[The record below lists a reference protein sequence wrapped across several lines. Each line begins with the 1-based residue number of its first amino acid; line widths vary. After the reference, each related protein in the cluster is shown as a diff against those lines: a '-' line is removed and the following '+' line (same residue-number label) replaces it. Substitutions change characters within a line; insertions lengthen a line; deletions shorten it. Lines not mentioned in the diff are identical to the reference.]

1 MQEFISK
8 AIDIFPFRLVI
19 ILGLAA
25 GIVVAPL
32 ILLGLTSYTRST
44 ESYCMGCHEH
54 MAFAEEFFKPSQ
66 AHGESIT
73 CTDCHIEDT
82 QSLISGRYY
91 ADDKHVT
98 ERCLGCHLPVLEGNV
113 NEMGV
118 VIEDTGVSR
127 KNRGSVIK
135 YKLQALH
142 QAHIN
147 ENTQCV
153 DCHRNIQH
161 DLYIPRTNLPRVEYC
176 IQCHPNHDYATKMR
190 SPKMDF
196 VKE

>member
-8 AIDIFPFRLVI
+8 AIEVFPFRLVI

-25 GIVVAPL
+25 GVVVAPL
-32 ILLGLTSYTRST
+32 ILIGLTSYTRSD
-44 ESYCMGCHEH
+44 EAYCMGCHEH
-54 MAFAEEFFKPSQ
+54 MAYAEEFFKSSKT
-66 AHGESIT
+66 HGKSVT

-91 ADDKHVT
+91 ADDEHVT

-113 NEMGV
+113 GSMKV
-118 VIEDTGVSR
+118 VIQDTGAGGKRR
-127 KNRGSVIK
+127 KSETK
-135 YKLQALH
+135 YELRALH
-142 QAHIN
+142 QAHID
-147 ENTQCV
+147 EKTQCV

-161 DLYIPRTNLPRVEYC
+161 DLYSPRTNQPRVEYC
-176 IQCHPNHDYATKMR
+176 IQCHPKHDYATKMR
-190 SPKMDF
+190 SPQLEV